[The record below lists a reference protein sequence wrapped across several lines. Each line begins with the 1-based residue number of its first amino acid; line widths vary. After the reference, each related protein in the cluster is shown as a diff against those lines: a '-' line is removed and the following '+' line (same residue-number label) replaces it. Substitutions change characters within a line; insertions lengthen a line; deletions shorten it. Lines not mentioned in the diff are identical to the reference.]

1 MLQTLH
7 ISNYALI
14 DSLDI
19 DFHHGFNIITGETG
33 AGKSIMLGAL
43 SLLMGGRADT
53 KVVRDPSR
61 KSVIEAIFA
70 DVDGYPEL
78 REYFE
83 DNDIE
88 WDNDQCILRREIA
101 PAGRSR
107 AFINDSPVTLSIL
120 EVVSRQLIDIHSQ
133 HQNQLLQIPEYQLA
147 IIDNLA
153 GNKDLL
159 VEYRRRYTAYRDTV
173 RRYNEV
179 RRTVEKNAG
188 DEEFMRFQ
196 LGQLEELQ
204 LVDGEQEELERERM
218 LLSNI
223 NDIKSTLNDALDAL
237 TNADVTALSQLA
249 VASECCEGLSGAV
262 NEASS
267 LYERLESA
275 RIEVQDIAE
284 TLSEYDNDL
293 QADPGELEAIEDRLN
308 SIYTLQHRHKVGSV
322 AELIAI
328 REDLRSRIDALDNS
342 DTTLEELQR
351 EVKRARALARESAQA
366 LSVRR
371 KEEAVR
377 FATVLCER
385 TMPLGMKNLRCEVSV
400 EPADMSVTGTD
411 NVQFL
416 FAFNKNQPLMA
427 VGGAASGGEIS
438 RLMLSIKAMIADK
451 MQLPSIIFDEIDTG
465 VSGDVANRMGEM
477 MYDISTNIQVI
488 TITHLPQVAA
498 KGTHHYK
505 VFKEDD
511 EQATLTRIKE
521 LNADERIDELALM
534 LSGSVADEAARAN
547 ARSLLKHTRHYQK

>member
-70 DVDGYPEL
+70 DVDGYPAL
-78 REYFE
+78 KEYFE
-83 DNDIE
+83 ANDIE
-88 WDNDQCILRREIA
+88 WDNAQCILRREIA

-120 EVVSRQLIDIHSQ
+120 ETVSRQLIDIHSQ
-133 HQNQLLQIPEYQLA
+133 HQNQLLQSPEYQLT

-159 VEYRRRYTAYRDTV
+159 AEYRRRYAAYRDTV

-204 LVDGEQEELERERM
+204 LVDGEQEELERERT
-218 LLSNI
+218 LLSNM

-249 VASECCEGLSGAV
+249 VASECCESLGGAV
-262 NEASS
+262 EEATS

-275 RIEVQDIAE
+275 RIEIQDIAE
-284 TLSEYDNDL
+284 TLSEYDNNL
-293 QADPGELEAIEDRLN
+293 QADPDELEAIEDRLN
-308 SIYTLQHRHKVGSV
+308 SIYSLQHRHKVGNV
-322 AELIAI
+322 TELIAI
-328 REDLRSRIDALDNS
+328 REDLRSRIEALDNS
-342 DTTLEELQR
+342 DNTLEELQR

-366 LSVRR
+366 LSARR

-377 FATVLCER
+377 FATELRER
-385 TMPLGMKNLRCEVSV
+385 AMPLGMKNLRCEVSV
-400 EPADMSVTGTD
+400 EPADMSASGVD

-438 RLMLSIKAMIADK
+438 RLMLSIKTIIANK

-477 MYDISTNIQVI
+477 MHDISANIQVM

-498 KGTHHYK
+498 KGAHHYK

-511 EQATLTRIKE
+511 EQSTLTRIKA
-521 LNADERIDELALM
+521 LNSDERIDELALM
-534 LSGSVADEAARAN
+534 LSGSTTNEAARAN
-547 ARSLLKHTRHYQK
+547 ARSLLNATHHNQK